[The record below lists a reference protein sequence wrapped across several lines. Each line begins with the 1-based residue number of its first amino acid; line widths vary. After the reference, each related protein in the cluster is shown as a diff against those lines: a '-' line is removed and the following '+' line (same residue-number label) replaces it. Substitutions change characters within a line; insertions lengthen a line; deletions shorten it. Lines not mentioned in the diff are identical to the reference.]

1 MQDSF
6 QADTIKT
13 EPKIEEPK
21 KSTIISHRWIRPF
34 LIGFFTVIVIFG
46 YFFSSHIK
54 KSEIENA
61 RAEVLGQAMKIDDI
75 GNFTTYK
82 GQGGGLYTGSKNSP
96 ELSQKILIQ
105 KQLRLIKPLDSRGID
120 NSDGKIGF
128 VFIGDSYTAG
138 EFKFFSDF
146 IEDNSSTNQSLVLVD
161 ATQNNLNAS
170 HWDKSLYAWDILSQE
185 VTEAGVTANQ
195 IQVLWINLGFG
206 SYNDNLDTD
215 IKAQADMLE
224 RVIKTALVK
233 YPSVRVVY
241 LSSPRYAGLSKDPNF
256 QEPQSYEV
264 AFAVREIINRQ
275 ERGELSFRQDN
286 TSLTSEPALLWG
298 PYVWSNDTSGNSNF
312 SYKPERYVENGLI
325 LTIQGKQRYAVDLFD
340 FWSSYEFSKS
350 WFGS

>member
-6 QADTIKT
+6 QADTIKI
-13 EPKIEEPK
+13 EPKIEELQK
-21 KSTIISHRWIRPF
+21 GASASHRWIKPL
-34 LIGFFTVIVIFG
+34 LISLFTVIIIFG
-46 YFFSSHIK
+46 YFFFSHIK

-61 RAEVLGQAMKIDDI
+61 RAEVLDQAMKIDDI
-75 GNFTTYK
+75 ENFTTYK
-82 GQGGGLYTGSKNSP
+82 GRGGGLYTGSRNSP

-105 KQLRLIKPLDSRGID
+105 KQLQLIKPLDSRGVD
-120 NSDGKIGF
+120 NSEGKIGF

-146 IEDNSSTNQSLVLVD
+146 VEGNSSTNQSLVLVD
-161 ATQNNLNAS
+161 ATQNNLNAG

-185 VTEAGVTANQ
+185 VAEAGITANQ
-195 IQVLWINLGFG
+195 VQVLWINLGFG
-206 SYNDNLDTD
+206 SYSDNLDTD
-215 IKAQADMLE
+215 IKTQVDMIE

-264 AFAVREIINRQ
+264 AFAIREIINRQ

-286 TSLTSEPALLWG
+286 SSLTSEPALLWG
-298 PYVWSNDTSGNSNF
+298 PYMWSNDTSGNGSF
-312 SYKPERYVENGLI
+312 SYKPERYAENGLI

-340 FWSSYEFSKS
+340 FWDSYEFSKS